1 MKHAPAAALLFIA
14 IATAGEPPEDR
25 PPDRTGALSEL
36 RSKLIRAAHFS
47 TPDLCSHFGAEFLST
62 QREIAAQLH
71 ELGPDVE
78 GVMELA
84 VLSSSLPDA
93 KRLYEGGAPLEA
105 STNTLLHSAAVYA
118 GPDMMEFLVSVGI
131 DVDARQPAD
140 GPTPLQAA
148 VEANRIENVHWLVEH
163 GADVN
168 DAAWGGQR
176 PIHTAFVC
184 RDQAT
189 IQYLL
194 DNGAE
199 VDDKTRMLAQKSGV
213 RLPE

>member
-1 MKHAPAAALLFIA
+1 MKHVPAAALLFIA
-14 IATAGEPPEDR
+14 IATVGEPPEGR
-25 PPDRTGALSEL
+25 PTDRTGALREPG
-36 RSKLIRAAHFS
+36 SKRIWAAHFS
-47 TPDLCSHFGAEFLST
+47 TPDLCSYFGAEFLLT
-62 QREIAAQLH
+62 QREIAAQLQ
-71 ELGPDVE
+71 ELGTDVE

-84 VLSSSLPDA
+84 VLSNSLPDA
-93 KRLYEGGAPLEA
+93 KRLYEAGAPLEA

-118 GPDMMEFLVSVGI
+118 GPDMLEFLVSAGI

-140 GPTPLQAA
+140 GATPLNAA

-176 PIHTAFVC
+176 PIHTAFTC
-184 RDQAT
+184 RDEGT

-194 DNGAE
+194 SNGAE
-199 VDDKTRMLAQKSGV
+199 VDDKTRRLAQKFAVS
-213 RLPE
+213 LPE